1 MDACLRAVRNQ
12 VSRTIAIPGRGVGA
26 RLRPMLRAPFSR
38 LLMVFALAL
47 PMAAE
52 VAAEDSTAA
61 AAVGGDSA
69 TPAAVSADATSA
81 SATSAASAE
90 PVGPTSETAATAL
103 VAKLKAA
110 SDALT
115 TISMPF
121 VQTKQLAI
129 MDDPMVSPGVIEISR
144 AKEGVRWQFT
154 GKSTV
159 IFYKGRVRRWGAD
172 GKEEAGGNKDP
183 SMQSLQDQMRA
194 FLSGDWNSLRT
205 LFVLSAPDDGT
216 TLLILTP
223 KSKDLQKFIDHIGLR
238 FRPDC
243 SAPEVLHLVAGGG
256 DETTY
261 VFGTPTK
268 GGDLPLARFTGP

>member
-1 MDACLRAVRNQ
+1 MLYITGRPVLLLLTGLCACV
-12 VSRTIAIPGRGVGA
+12 
-26 RLRPMLRAPFSR
+26 
-38 LLMVFALAL
+38 L
-47 PMAAE
+47 PLS
-52 VAAEDSTAA
+52 AEDAATAA
-61 AAVGGDSA
+61 ASA
-69 TPAAVSADATSA
+69 TPAAVATGVPADGMAVAANLAAA
-81 SATSAASAE
+81 SATAAE
-90 PVGPTSETAATAL
+90 PVGTTSEAAATAL
-103 VAKLKAA
+103 VGKLKVA
-110 SDALT
+110 SDAMT

-129 MDDPMVSPGVIEISR
+129 MDEPMVSPGVIEISR
-144 AKEGVRWQFT
+144 PKEGVRWQFT

-205 LFVLSAPDDGT
+205 LFTLTAPDDGT
-216 TLLILTP
+216 TLLVLTP

-238 FRPDC
+238 FRADC

-268 GGDLPLARFTGP
+268 GADLPLARFTGP